1 VISSIEAVRPGSLDD
16 ALGQLAARPELRV
29 LAGGT
34 DLMVLIN
41 AGVESPASVMDVWHL
56 DELREITVEDGHVV
70 LGALTT
76 YTELMTRPEVLE
88 HLPALAEA
96 AGTVGAV
103 QIQNRGTLGGNIMNA
118 SPAGDSLPPLA
129 VYGAELEL
137 SSVRGRR
144 RVPFNR
150 FYSGYKILD
159 RAPDEMLTR
168 VRVPVPAAG
177 LRHWFRKVG
186 TRQAQSISKVV
197 AAGLVRVREDGTLA
211 EARLAMGSV
220 APTVV
225 RLPATEALLEGRL
238 PEGSLVEE
246 VRASVRAEVHPIDDI
261 RSTERYRLAVAGN
274 VVARFVAG
282 LAEH

>member
-1 VISSIEAVRPGSLDD
+1 MISSIEAVRPGSLDD